1 MNAACFSGVVYSAIG
16 RKINGFPDER
26 YWKWSA
32 DALKEVAK
40 FAADLG
46 ITSVSNPI
54 NRYESFLIDTCDQG
68 IKLMQMINE
77 PNVKIHLD
85 AYHMNKD

>member
-1 MNAACFSGVVYSAIG
+1 VATVEMNAACFSGVVYSAIG
-16 RKINGFPDER
+16 RKIDGFPDER

-46 ITSVSNPI
+46 ITSVSNP
-54 NRYESFLIDTCDQG
+54 LT
-68 IKLMQMINE
+68 
-77 PNVKIHLD
+77 V
-85 AYHMNKD
+85 MNPFSSIPVIRASSSCK